1 MNKINTHH
9 LPHLLWKEKRIESNS
24 HQMDLVWKLETETS
38 TKTGSGSLHLKHST
52 TRRSMW
58 PLKLLSE
65 PEIKFY
71 GITYESSTHQSR
83 IKLKQWQAEEVCRF
97 NFNIGRTQNFI
108 LSALVM
114 TCVGGVDVKSVSTII
129 FHVTMSWMVISHVTF
144 IVIPHNW
151 VIVNVQSLLLLKLSG
166 VTQCG
171 SQESWGWRQWRLK
184 NTSG

>member
-52 TRRSMW
+52 TRRSIFIRSNDW
-58 PLKLLSE
+58 QNSP
-65 PEIKFY
+65 IY
-71 GITYESSTHQSR
+71 CHHQSR